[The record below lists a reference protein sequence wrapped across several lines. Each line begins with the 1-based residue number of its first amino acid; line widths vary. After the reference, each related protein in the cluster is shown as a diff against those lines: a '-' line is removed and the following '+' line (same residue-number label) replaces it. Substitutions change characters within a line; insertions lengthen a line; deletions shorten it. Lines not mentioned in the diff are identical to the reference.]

1 MISRKEWLTATVF
14 VLINIVLLVLFAL
27 FMNFS

>member
-14 VLINIVLLVLFAL
+14 VLIYIVLLVLFAL

>member
-1 MISRKEWLTATVF
+1 MISRKEWLTATVL
-14 VLINIVLLVLFAL
+14 VLIYIVLLVLFAL